1 MAADP
6 DPFRGVLLLVFSR
19 LFPRDRKIEV
29 DPGGSAA
36 KISKIIRFSEA
47 AMDFMLPPELVR
59 FQERVR
65 RFVRDE
71 LQPLDAA
78 VEATGRVPERAM
90 EGLRRMGLF
99 GTHTAKTYGG
109 LGLSMLGSCLAIEEL
124 AKAHVA
130 FYFLSGVNVHIGSK
144 PIELAGSEALKRR
157 WLPELASGRTIAAF
171 ALTETGAGS
180 DAAAITTTARR
191 DGTGHYVLEGAK
203 TYITNAPVAGVF
215 TIFATL
221 DPARGAKGIS
231 AFLVE
236 AGTPGLRI
244 GRIVEMAAGR
254 GAAHA
259 ELILDRCRVPAEN
272 QLGREGTGFAL
283 AMHCLDAGRTHWG
296 AYCVGA
302 AQRLLDLAVERA
314 SARETFGRRLRE
326 HQGIEWMLADMAA
339 AVHAARL
346 VAYEA
351 AWRYDHGGPGERTRA
366 AATSKLI
373 GADMVHRVADAT
385 LQIFGGA
392 GYSKDLPIERI
403 WRETRVV
410 KILDGSS
417 EMMRRIVARD
427 LVREADRRN
436 AAL

>member
-1 MAADP
+1 
-6 DPFRGVLLLVFSR
+6 
-19 LFPRDRKIEV
+19 
-29 DPGGSAA
+29 
-36 KISKIIRFSEA
+36 
-47 AMDFMLPPELVR
+47 MDFTIPDDLASLQR
-59 FQERVR
+59 RVR
-65 RFVRDE
+65 QFVHEE
-71 LQPLDAA
+71 LQPLDNEI
-78 VEATGRVPERAM
+78 EASGRVPERAL
-90 EGLRRMGLF
+90 EGLRQLGLF
-99 GTHTAKTYGG
+99 GTNTPRDYGG
-109 LGLSMLGSCLAIEEL
+109 LGLSMLGSCLAVEEL

-171 ALTETGAGS
+171 ALTETDAGS
-180 DAAAITTTARR
+180 DAAAIRTTARR
-191 DGTGHYVLEGAK
+191 DKAGDYVLNGAK
-203 TYITNAPVAGVF
+203 TYITNAPVAGLFIV
-215 TIFATL
+215 FATL
-221 DPARGAKGIS
+221 DPAFGAKGIA

-236 AGTPGLRI
+236 AGTPGLQI
-244 GRIVEMAAGR
+244 GRVIEMAAGR
-254 GAAHA
+254 GSAHA
-259 ELILDRCRVPAEN
+259 ELILDGCRVPAGN
-272 QLGREGTGFAL
+272 RLGEEGTGFAL
-283 AMHCLDAGRTHWG
+283 AMACLDAGRTHWG

-302 AQRLLDLAVERA
+302 AQRLLDLAVARA
-314 SARETFGRRLRE
+314 STRETFGRRLRE

-351 AWRYDHGGPGERTRA
+351 AWRYDHGNAGERTRA

-373 GADMVHRVADAT
+373 GADMVQRVADST

-417 EMMRRIVARD
+417 EMMRRIVARE
-427 LVREADRRN
+427 LFREADRRN
-436 AAL
+436 TLL

>member
-1 MAADP
+1 
-6 DPFRGVLLLVFSR
+6 
-19 LFPRDRKIEV
+19 
-29 DPGGSAA
+29 
-36 KISKIIRFSEA
+36 
-47 AMDFMLPPELVR
+47 MDFTLPADLVR

-71 LQPLDAA
+71 LQPIDAE
-78 VEATGRVPERAM
+78 VEATGQVPERAL
-90 EGLRRMGLF
+90 EGLRRLGLF
-99 GTHTAKTYGG
+99 GTNTPREYGG

-144 PIELAGSEALKRR
+144 PIEFTGSEALKRR

-171 ALTETGAGS
+171 ALTEQEAGS
-180 DAAAITTTARR
+180 DAAAIRTVARR
-191 DGTGHYVLEGAK
+191 DAAGDYVLTGAK
-203 TYITNAPVAGVF
+203 VYITNAPVAGLF
-215 TIFATL
+215 TVFATL
-221 DPARGAKGIS
+221 DPALGAKGIT
-231 AFLVE
+231 AFLIE
-236 AGTPGLRI
+236 AGTPGLEI
-244 GRIVEMAAGR
+244 GRTIEMAAGR
-254 GAAHA
+254 GSAHA
-259 ELILDRCRVPAEN
+259 EVMLEGCRVPAEN
-272 QLGREGTGFAL
+272 RLGEEGTGFAL
-283 AMHCLDAGRTHWG
+283 AMRCLDAGRAHWG

-314 SARETFGRRLRE
+314 STRETFGRRLRE

-339 AVHAARL
+339 SVHAARL

-373 GADMVHRVADAT
+373 GADMVQRVADAA

-427 LVREADRRN
+427 LFRTADRRN
-436 AAL
+436 AAS

>member
-1 MAADP
+1 
-6 DPFRGVLLLVFSR
+6 
-19 LFPRDRKIEV
+19 
-29 DPGGSAA
+29 
-36 KISKIIRFSEA
+36 
-47 AMDFMLPPELVR
+47 MDFTLPADLVR

-71 LQPLDAA
+71 LQPIDAE
-78 VEATGRVPERAM
+78 VEATGQVPERAL
-90 EGLRRMGLF
+90 EGLRRLGLF
-99 GTHTAKTYGG
+99 GTNTPREYGG

-144 PIELAGSEALKRR
+144 PIEFTGSEALKRR

-171 ALTETGAGS
+171 ALTEQEAGS
-180 DAAAITTTARR
+180 DAAAIRTVARR
-191 DGTGHYVLEGAK
+191 DATGDYVLTGAK
-203 TYITNAPVAGVF
+203 TYITNAPVAGLF
-215 TIFATL
+215 TVFATL
-221 DPARGAKGIS
+221 DPALGARGIT

-236 AGTPGLRI
+236 AGTPGLEI
-244 GRIVEMAAGR
+244 GRTIEMAAGR
-254 GAAHA
+254 GSTHA
-259 ELILDRCRVPAEN
+259 GVMLDDCRVPAEN
-272 QLGREGTGFAL
+272 RLGEEGTGFAL
-283 AMHCLDAGRTHWG
+283 AMRCLDAGRAHWG

-314 SARETFGRRLRE
+314 STRETFGRRLRE

-339 AVHAARL
+339 SVHAARL

-373 GADMVHRVADAT
+373 GADMVQRVADAA

-392 GYSKDLPIERI
+392 GYSRDLPIERI

-427 LVREADRRN
+427 LFRTADRRN
-436 AAL
+436 AAR